1 MTKSILCSLTLVLAL
16 CTNPTAA
23 AADNVSKGDKQGE
36 RAEPIWRTLSP
47 QNTLYM
53 DTKSGRIIFEL
64 AQQFS
69 PGNVAH
75 IKQLIRSGFYDGL
88 TFYRVIDGFVVQG
101 GDPSESDEHKSALA
115 KKTMKAEFERTID
128 KTASFTLVQT
138 PDLLAQQTGFIDGF
152 AVGRSLT
159 ENKEWLITCPGVV
172 NLARSNSPDSGTTD
186 FAIMI
191 GQAPR
196 HLDRN
201 MSIFGRIIHGQ
212 EHLNL
217 IKRGAKKNGGMIDD
231 PAQRSK
237 IIKMTIAADL
247 PKAQQLN
254 IEIENT
260 HTKAFKQKFADRRK
274 RAHGFYKHKGNG
286 ALDICYLKTDVRINK

>member
-1 MTKSILCSLTLVLAL
+1 MTKSLLSSLTLVLAL
-16 CTNPTAA
+16 YTCQTVAA
-23 AADNVSKGDKQGE
+23 TQNANKSDIKGDSKEQV
-36 RAEPIWRTLSP
+36 WRTLSP

-53 DTKSGRIIFEL
+53 DTESGRIIFEL
-64 AQQFS
+64 AEQFS

-75 IKQLIRSGFYDGL
+75 IKQLIRTGFYDGL
-88 TFYRVIDGFVVQG
+88 TFYRVINGFVVQG
-101 GDPSESDEHKSALA
+101 GDPSESDEHKSTLA

-128 KTASFTLVQT
+128 KNASFTVVQS
-138 PDLLAQQTGFIDGF
+138 PDLLAEQTGFVDGF

-172 NLARSNSPDSGTTD
+172 NLARGNSPHSGTTD

-201 MSIFGRIIHGQ
+201 MSIFGRIVHGM
-212 EHLNL
+212 EHVNL
-217 IKRGAKKNGGMIDD
+217 IKRGGKENGGMIEDSTK
-231 PAQRSK
+231 RSK
-237 IIKMTIAADL
+237 IVKMTIAADL
-247 PKAQQLN
+247 PKTQQLN

-260 HTKAFKQKFADRRK
+260 HTETFKKKFAERRK
-274 RAHGFYKHKGNG
+274 KAHEFYKHKGNG